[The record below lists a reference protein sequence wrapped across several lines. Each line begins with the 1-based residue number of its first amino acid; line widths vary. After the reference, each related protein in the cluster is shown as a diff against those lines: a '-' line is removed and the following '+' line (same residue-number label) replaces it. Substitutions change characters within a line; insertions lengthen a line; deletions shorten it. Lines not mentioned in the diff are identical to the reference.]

1 LSALLSQHLGTHIRV
16 EELKSKVDKGT
27 IEEIKQSEADI
38 KKLDD

>member
-1 LSALLSQHLGTHIRV
+1 V
-16 EELKSKVDKGT
+16 EELKSRVDKGT